1 VLTLAIFYNNYV
13 EPNATIARIKMI
25 ETMGIWRSSRSMT
38 IIRRE
43 DHQLDANG
51 VLGFIVIIVIH

>member
-1 VLTLAIFYNNYV
+1 MLTLAIFYNNYV
-13 EPNATIARIKMI
+13 ESNATVARIEMI
-25 ETMGIWRSSRSMT
+25 KTMGIWRNSRCMT
-38 IIRRE
+38 IIRRA